1 MINLAIM
8 KYVPNCYLHVSFSKY
23 CKFNNGRILKQLS
36 IKVINKFIYFFF
48 QINSAC
54 CNYHCS
60 VHDFLRE
67 THKLVDDKQSNT
79 DKIQAFKKYRKDNI
93 VLFSIIENFFSKKK
107 FQQILDIK
115 TIYQDGGE
123 GQADS

>member
-1 MINLAIM
+1 M
-8 KYVPNCYLHVSFSKY
+8 KYVPNCYLYVSFSKY

-36 IKVINKFIYFFF
+36 IKVINKFIY
-48 QINSAC
+48 
-54 CNYHCS
+54 
-60 VHDFLRE
+60 
-67 THKLVDDKQSNT
+67 
-79 DKIQAFKKYRKDNI
+79 
-93 VLFSIIENFFSKKK
+93 FSIIENFFSKKK